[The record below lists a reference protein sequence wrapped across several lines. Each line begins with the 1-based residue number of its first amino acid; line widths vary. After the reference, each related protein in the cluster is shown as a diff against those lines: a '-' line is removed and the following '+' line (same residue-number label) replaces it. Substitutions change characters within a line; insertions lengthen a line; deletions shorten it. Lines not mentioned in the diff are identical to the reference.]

1 MLAHRY
7 ACYYS
12 PDEEVDTPKRFD
24 NMEFVQNEELWLDE
38 VSQLMSCGNYGGD
51 VAYDENGN
59 AIIVQDIRFKWSAGR
74 ILDGFDYLDTDGSI
88 LISDSFTYDE
98 KGIRTSKTVNG
109 KTTYYTTVDGTI
121 TSQYELDE
129 QGEVINEMV
138 FLYDSQENLIGFT
151 YGGNTYFYIKNHM
164 NDVMGI
170 ADAGGTWLVSY
181 TYDAYGTVHWQ
192 YETNNE
198 VQTDIELNE
207 LAELNPMLYRSYY
220 CDRESGIYYLQ
231 SRYYLPDFGRFFNAD
246 LPEYAKLQKDDY
258 AGTNL
263 FAYCNNDP
271 VNNIDPDGYCYYSVD
286 LKWGHDSWEN
296 KKGYKKKKA
305 PGISNYLFPHY
316 YKIKLPNGGA
326 INFSKPS
333 GTQASIKGMPAKVK
347 TVYFLTKNQANAA
360 VAILSSKGT
369 LSLIKKTIDEYNKAC
384 KKGLKYTVSELK
396 KRITNALIKKLGK
409 SAARTMT
416 SFVEVCAID
425 TSIITNQILLNSQI
439 KLINKYTESGN
450 GIIIYKATYNRN
462 VSLTLAGTTY
472 LSIEKWSKYVV
483 NNPTYNGYYLTK
495 Y

>member
-38 VSQLMSCGNYGGD
+38 VSQLMSCGNYNGD
-51 VAYDENGN
+51 IAYDENGN

-109 KTTYYTTVDGTI
+109 KTTYYTTVDGAI

-138 FLYDSQENLIGFT
+138 FLYDSNGNLIGFT

-181 TYDAYGTVHWQ
+181 TYDAYGTVNWQ
-192 YETNNE
+192 YETNSE
-198 VQTDIELNE
+198 AQTDIELNE

-271 VNNIDPDGYCYYSVD
+271 VNNIDPDGYRSSKNLTWKEVAKVGRTSSVVYSS
-286 LKWGHDSWEN
+286 LKGTKVTTKYS
-296 KKGYKKKKA
+296 KLKKA
-305 PGISNYLFPHY
+305 TIYCVMQYFERKKVYGRETFEMHTY
-316 YKIKLPNGGA
+316 GGTA
-326 INFSKPS
+326 
-333 GTQASIKGMPAKVK
+333 
-347 TVYFLTKNQANAA
+347 NQWF
-360 VAILSSKGT
+360 KF
-369 LSLIKKTIDEYNKAC
+369 IDVC
-384 KKGLKYTVSELK
+384 KKGLNKVGFPYKDITKLGMSAVAK
-396 KRITNALIKKLGK
+396 KLMKSSIKKIDMFLN
-409 SAARTMT
+409 
-416 SFVEVCAID
+416 VVCVTID
-425 TSIITNQILLNSQI
+425 VLAYIA
-439 KLINKYTESGN
+439 N
-450 GIIIYKATYNRN
+450 GIIEK
-462 VSLTLAGTTY
+462 
-472 LSIEKWSKYVV
+472 IEKNLRKKAGSYKYIFNLYTIYTANYWGGSSRVIYDAYT
-483 NNPTYNGYYLTK
+483 PGIGALYAKG
-495 Y
+495 

>member
-51 VAYDENGN
+51 IAYDENGN

-74 ILDGFDYLDTDGSI
+74 ILDGVDCLDTDGSI
-88 LISDSFTYDE
+88 LISESFTYDE

-138 FLYDSQENLIGFT
+138 FLYDSNGNLIGFT
-151 YGGNTYFYIKNHM
+151 YGDNTYFYIKNHM

-192 YETNNE
+192 YETNSE
-198 VQTDIELNE
+198 VQTDIDLTE

-220 CDRESGIYYLQ
+220 CDREAGVYYLQ

-258 AGTNL
+258 AGINL

-271 VNNIDPDGYCYYSVD
+271 VNGSDPDGYFTKEFHKSNTYTIAWVIINNKLKKSFKYSKYKDKNKLNKLANKMAQGAYDVDVKYPSTKKFYSKYNQSFHFNVNSTKPKMEDSRMTRYYE
-286 LKWGHDSWEN
+286 LR
-296 KKGYKKKKA
+296 KKA
-305 PGISNYLFPHY
+305 IDKLASAKQKYSKNKNACFDLLCEAFYLFGMSLHPRQDMIAHSGKGGNLFYSNSITDSNGRLIPLFY
-316 YKIKLPNGGA
+316 YHLPGYDNPNWKYKNTNSTKSQVFYKNTTDLIESFIKIV
-326 INFSKPS
+326 I
-333 GTQASIKGMPAKVK
+333 
-347 TVYFLTKNQANAA
+347 
-360 VAILSSKGT
+360 SKG
-369 LSLIKKTIDEYNKAC
+369 
-384 KKGLKYTVSELK
+384 
-396 KRITNALIKKLGK
+396 
-409 SAARTMT
+409 
-416 SFVEVCAID
+416 F
-425 TSIITNQILLNSQI
+425 
-439 KLINKYTESGN
+439 
-450 GIIIYKATYNRN
+450 
-462 VSLTLAGTTY
+462 
-472 LSIEKWSKYVV
+472 
-483 NNPTYNGYYLTK
+483 
-495 Y
+495 